1 MPQAAEGTD
10 VVVVGAG
17 VIGLA
22 IAWQLARAGM
32 AVTVL
37 DPAPAMGASWSAAGM
52 LAPVTE
58 VGWGEEKLLELNL
71 AAAERY
77 PSFVAELEDA
87 TGADVGYRESGTLSV
102 AAEADDRAVLDD
114 LLAFQRR
121 LGLHAERLSA
131 RECRGLEPL
140 LSPRVRG
147 GVLVPGD
154 HQVDNRRLGAAL
166 RAGAEGA
173 GAVLVAEKVETIVVG
188 ADRVLGARTTDGT
201 SWRAAQVV
209 LAAGCWSGR
218 AMGLPPGAV
227 PPVRP
232 VKGQILRLRA
242 PTDPPLLAHNLR
254 CQVAGSHLYVVA
266 RADGEV
272 VLGATV
278 EEQGF
283 DTTVTVGAVHDLLR
297 DAREVLP
304 GIAELE
310 LVETHAGLRPG
321 SPDNAPII
329 GPAPGVGGL
338 VIATGH
344 YRNGVLLA
352 PVTADAVAELV
363 VSGHS
368 PAAIGPFDPGRFSC
382 S

>member
-1 MPQAAEGTD
+1 
-10 VVVVGAG
+10 
-17 VIGLA
+17 
-22 IAWQLARAGM
+22 
-32 AVTVL
+32 
-37 DPAPAMGASWSAAGM
+37 
-52 LAPVTE
+52 
-58 VGWGEEKLLELNL
+58 
-71 AAAERY
+71 
-77 PSFVAELEDA
+77 
-87 TGADVGYRESGTLSV
+87 
-102 AAEADDRAVLDD
+102 
-114 LLAFQRR
+114 
-121 LGLHAERLSA
+121 
-131 RECRGLEPL
+131 
-140 LSPRVRG
+140 
-147 GVLVPGD
+147 
-154 HQVDNRRLGAAL
+154 
-166 RAGAEGA
+166 
-173 GAVLVAEKVETIVVG
+173 
-188 ADRVLGARTTDGT
+188 
-201 SWRAAQVV
+201 
-209 LAAGCWSGR
+209 
-218 AMGLPPGAV
+218 
-227 PPVRP
+227 
-232 VKGQILRLRA
+232 
-242 PTDPPLLAHNLR
+242 
-254 CQVAGSHLYVVA
+254 
-266 RADGEV
+266 V